1 MGIFLCTNVP
11 TCGQKM
17 CCKICIKMYQV
28 KYIRTVALQECR
40 EMKLANNCASVYKQ
54 ASAFLVP
61 WSPNGWGE
69 VKGFETHLK
78 DFFKKINHKCY

>member
-1 MGIFLCTNVP
+1 
-11 TCGQKM
+11 
-17 CCKICIKMYQV
+17 MYQV

-78 DFFKKINHKCY
+78 DFF